1 MPRKKQ
7 AKQEEMPLTISEPA
21 APATPEGEAVLE
33 ALRSNLALLGELAAR
48 YQVDFQPER
57 PADRPQINS
66 PQDVF
71 NLLGPE
77 MSALA
82 QEQLRVLLL
91 NTRNQVMAQR
101 IVYQGNVNSSIV
113 RPAEV
118 FRAAIIDSAPSI
130 IISHNH
136 PSGDPTPSP
145 EDVSITRDLVAGGK
159 LLGID
164 VLDHIVIAGS
174 KFVSLKEKKLMTTNP
189 IDTRRG
195 GAPPFLTRNSTALIR
210 SFTLQEATHEFH
222 ATPERRRPCSPSA
235 PEAIGPPTPS
245 PATGHAPLVPCH
257 VGRRPR
263 SEAIWASL

>member
-1 MPRKKQ
+1 MPRKKLT
-7 AKQEEMPLTISEPA
+7 KQSENPLLIPEQTAS
-21 APATPEGEAVLE
+21 PATPEGQAVLE

-91 NTRNQVMAQR
+91 NTRNQVMGQR

-118 FRAAIIDSAPSI
+118 LGAAVIESAPSI
-130 IISHNH
+130 IIAHNH

-145 EDVSITRDLVAGGK
+145 EDVSITRDLVQAGK

-164 VLDHIVIAGS
+164 LLDHVVIGGDRW
-174 KFVSLKEKKLMTTNP
+174 VSLKERKLM
-189 IDTRRG
+189 DD
-195 GAPPFLTRNSTALIR
+195 
-210 SFTLQEATHEFH
+210 
-222 ATPERRRPCSPSA
+222 
-235 PEAIGPPTPS
+235 
-245 PATGHAPLVPCH
+245 
-257 VGRRPR
+257 
-263 SEAIWASL
+263 